1 MKVRIPEL
9 ASQLK
14 DYFESELQDVE
25 QIPIFLCGGSRP
37 DHRRLRE
44 ELGKQISRIASKYT
58 YSVHYPEDMFI
69 ELISGHH
76 GRDLLTLENILA
88 NSVHCVV
95 ILLQSPGTFAELGA
109 FSNHAGLCNK
119 LVVVIDNEYRGK
131 RSFIS
136 LGPIRYL
143 NTHTKS
149 KVLYSDISFTNLS
162 RLTKQ
167 VADASRE
174 IPKEPLAMDYLA
186 NPIASLR
193 FYLALTY
200 VFDPLPKTLLFEILR
215 HLPSEQPAT
224 IDTVAETV
232 TTNLVK
238 RQEISIDSEKISIT
252 QKGIDNLLYA
262 HATKKRTGD
271 ISLYL
276 SGIRLEALNL
286 TMRK

>member
-9 ASQLK
+9 ARELK
-14 DYFESELQDVE
+14 DYFEKELRSADE
-25 QIPIFLCGGSRP
+25 IPVFLCGGSSP
-37 DHRRLRE
+37 NHRKLRA
-44 ELGKQISRIASKYT
+44 ELGKQISQIVSKYT

-76 GRDLLTLENILA
+76 GKDLLTLENVLA

-119 LVVVIDNEYRGK
+119 LVVVIDNEYKGR

-143 NTHTKS
+143 KTHTTS
-149 KVLYSDISFTNLS
+149 KVLYSDINSANLS
-162 RLTKQ
+162 KLTKQ

-174 IPKEPLAMDYLA
+174 IPKQPLALDYLA
-186 NPIASLR
+186 NPIASVR

-200 VFDPLPKTLLFEILR
+200 IFDPLPKTLLFEILK
-215 HLPSEQPAT
+215 HLPSKELDT
-224 IDTVAETV
+224 TNTVAQTV
-232 TTNLVK
+232 INNLVK
-238 RQEISIDSEKISIT
+238 RQEISIDSGKLSIT
-252 QKGIDNLLYA
+252 EKGIDNLL
-262 HATKKRTGD
+262 HAYVTKKRTGD
-271 ISLYL
+271 ISSYL
-276 SGIRLEALNL
+276 SDNRLEALNL

>member
-1 MKVRIPEL
+1 MKVRIPQL
-9 ASQLK
+9 ALKLK
-14 DYFESELQDVE
+14 DYFENELQSADE
-25 QIPIFLCGGSRP
+25 IPIFLCGGSSP
-37 DHRRLRE
+37 DQRRLRL
-44 ELGKQISRIASKYT
+44 ELGKQISQIVSKYT

-76 GRDLLTLENILA
+76 GKDLLTLENVLA

-95 ILLQSPGTFAELGA
+95 ILLQSPGTFTELGA

-119 LVVVIDNEYRGK
+119 LVVVIDNEYKGK

-143 NTHTKS
+143 SIHTKS
-149 KVLYSDISFTNLS
+149 KVLYSYINFTNLS
-162 RLTKQ
+162 KLTKQ

-174 IPKEPLAMDYLA
+174 IPKQPLAMDYLA

-200 VFDPLPKTLLFEILR
+200 VFDPFPKTQLFEILKN
-215 HLPSEQPAT
+215 LPSQKPDVT
-224 IDTVAETV
+224 DTVAQTV
-232 TTNLVK
+232 INNLVK
-238 RQEISIDSEKISIT
+238 RQEISIDSEKLSIT
-252 QKGIDNLLYA
+252 KKGIDNLLYTR
-262 HATKKRTGD
+262 ATKKRTGD
-271 ISLYL
+271 ISSYL